1 VRIQRLVILYM
12 AFAAISIAV
21 NIGAQAAAIY
31 VYTGPFSIAISMLI
45 GTAVGLVTKYVLD
58 KKFIFLYASESANQ
72 EARIFLLYSVMGLA
86 TTAVFW
92 ATEYAF
98 ELAFDSDS
106 MRYVGGVIGL
116 IAGYIIKYHLD
127 KRLVFK

>member
-1 VRIQRLVILYM
+1 
-12 AFAAISIAV
+12 
-21 NIGAQAAAIY
+21 
-31 VYTGPFSIAISMLI
+31 MLI

-72 EARIFLLYSVMGLA
+72 EAKTFLLYSVMGLA